1 MTLQGGGF
9 AAAVIPAAK
18 HRSKIRGRP
27 SGLKGRRRDRC
38 ATGRRPALDP
48 GATTAPHAQRHR
60 AGAGP
65 LPAEPPRR
73 LAAPIKIKSLQTKSP
88 RFQGIATWLRRAGY
102 GHQVDGRIQRQR
114 MRRKARLRPA
124 RRKMPG
130 ISGARRDGKCARQD
144 LDRVTC
150 LLARSGRD
158 HRGTPA
164 DAWSDSE

>member
-88 RFQGIATWLRRAGY
+88 RFQGIATSAQTVWGLGPRSHVIVGCRQG
-102 GHQVDGRIQRQR
+102 GPGR
-114 MRRKARLRPA
+114 
-124 RRKMPG
+124 
-130 ISGARRDGKCARQD
+130 
-144 LDRVTC
+144 
-150 LLARSGRD
+150 
-158 HRGTPA
+158 
-164 DAWSDSE
+164 

>member
-88 RFQGIATWLRRAGY
+88 RFQGIAT
-102 GHQVDGRIQRQR
+102 
-114 MRRKARLRPA
+114 RPSRSKLFTA
-124 RRKMPG
+124 RRTPV
-130 ISGARRDGKCARQD
+130 RR
-144 LDRVTC
+144 
-150 LLARSGRD
+150 RSCSMTLG
-158 HRGTPA
+158 
-164 DAWSDSE
+164 